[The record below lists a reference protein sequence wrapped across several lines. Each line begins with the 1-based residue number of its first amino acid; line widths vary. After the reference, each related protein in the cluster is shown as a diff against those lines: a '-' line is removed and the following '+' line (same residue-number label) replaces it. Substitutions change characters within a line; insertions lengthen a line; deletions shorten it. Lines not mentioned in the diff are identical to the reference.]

1 MAPTTTAPVTQDGDN
16 PAGAARR
23 DPHDGH
29 GGPAAVWCR
38 AAGKK
43 FGDDWV
49 VRGLDLRLE
58 PGTILGLIGPSGCGK
73 TTTVRLI
80 NGVYRPDEG
89 AVSVFGEAPSTMS
102 NRRRATLGYLPQR
115 PVLFED
121 LSLWENLNFHASLN
135 GVRLRG
141 RRRRL
146 RHLLELVDLHDD
158 AGKLV
163 RQSSGGMQ
171 RRLALAATLVH
182 QPPLLLLDEPTAG
195 IDPILRQRF
204 WDHFRDLRDDGHTLV
219 VTTQHVGEA
228 ARCDVVGLLA
238 EGSLAALGSPGDLR
252 RAAYGGELIEVETD
266 RLPGEDALSALCDL
280 DGVHRAELVSGRRIR
295 ITVADA
301 GAALAAVV
309 QHLQGSGLHA
319 VDAGEVGVDYDDVF
333 IRLVE
338 QAQP

>member
-1 MAPTTTAPVTQDGDN
+1 MSPPSTA
-16 PAGAARR
+16 
-23 DPHDGH
+23 
-29 GGPAAVWCR
+29 AAVSCR
-38 AAGKK
+38 AAGKR
-43 FGDDWV
+43 FGATWV
-49 VRGLDLRLE
+49 LRGLDLHLE
-58 PGTILGLIGPSGCGK
+58 AGTILGLIGPSGCGK

-89 AVSVFGEAPSTMS
+89 EVAVFGDPPSTMS
-102 NRRRATLGYLPQR
+102 NRRRAVLGYLPQR

-121 LSLWENLNFHASLN
+121 LSLAENLSFHASLN
-135 GVRLRG
+135 GVRQRG

-146 RHLLELVDLHDD
+146 RRLLELVDLHED
-158 AGKLV
+158 AHKLV

-171 RRLALAATLVH
+171 RRVALAATLVH
-182 QPPLLLLDEPTAG
+182 EPPLLLLDEPTAG

-204 WDHFRDLRDDGHTLV
+204 WDHFRDLRDGGHTLV

-238 EGSLAALGSPGDLR
+238 EGGLVAFGTPGALR
-252 RAAYGGELIEVETD
+252 RAAYGGELLEVETD
-266 RLPGEDALSALCDL
+266 RLPDERALDALCRLS
-280 DGVHRAELVSGRRIR
+280 GVHRAELVSARRIR

-301 GAALAAVV
+301 GAALPAVV
-309 QHLQGSGLHA
+309 QHLQAAGLHA

-338 QAQP
+338 GARP